1 MNQSLLNTF
10 IEQERYTFSDYF
22 NSPLTGRDIARGFGY
37 TLEQTDVAL
46 PCLTTNTFDLTWLK
60 QTLAINQRRVRL
72 ENEMARREALVAP
85 VLTSVCEISD
95 LQYDTEYG
103 MTVSPHLTGIIDY
116 WVEAET
122 TLLIVEAK
130 ESDLV
135 RGFKQLIPELIASQH
150 WKQDAPMLFGGVTDG
165 ERWQFAALDRQSK
178 FIQQQQQI
186 YRLAD
191 LETLIGTLVT
201 MLQKRA

>member
-1 MNQSLLNTF
+1 MTQVLLNTF

-22 NSPLTGRDIARGFGY
+22 NSPLTARDIARGFGY
-37 TLEQTDVAL
+37 SLEQTEVTL
-46 PCLTTNTFDLTWLK
+46 PCIASNTFDLTWLK

-85 VLTSVCEISD
+85 VLTSVCEISN

-103 MTVSPHLTGIIDY
+103 MTISPHLTGVVDY
-116 WVEAET
+116 WLEAET

-135 RGFKQLIPELIASQH
+135 RGFKQLIPELIASRH
-150 WKQDAPMLFGGVTDG
+150 WKQHGPVLFGGVTDG
-165 ERWQFAALDRQSK
+165 ERWQFATLVRQHNL
-178 FIQQQQQI
+178 IQQTQQI

-191 LETLIGTLVT
+191 LETLIGTLVAIVKKQT
-201 MLQKRA
+201 